1 MSSGLIQQGNYS
13 FNYEMIF
20 KILSIILLIFYTK
33 CNVTNDIYE
42 KSDGRGDDYAKRKCF
57 IECVE
62 RRVAVN
68 PLPKPTDYYDACWP
82 VYVLGC
88 SN

>member
-1 MSSGLIQQGNYS
+1 MKNLIS
-13 FNYEMIF
+13 MPTLICLCFEC
-20 KILSIILLIFYTK
+20 SIVNEIH
-33 CNVTNDIYE
+33 E

-57 IECVE
+57 VECVE
-62 RRVAVN
+62 RRAAVS
-68 PLPKPTDYYDACWP
+68 PLPKPLDYYDACWP